1 MILDLFRKEIE
12 LNNIHGYDDI
22 KDIVRRVLEAEDN
35 YNLLFIGPPAS
46 AKTLFL
52 LGILESKKGVYFDGS
67 NTTNR
72 ILYVLQDK
80 RPKVI
85 CIDELDKMPK
95 QFQEKLLNFMESG
108 RIKVDQMRKQFDFYI
123 KGAKVFAACNEITR
137 LSRPLQSRFRRLQLP
152 PYSEEQFLEVSV
164 KVLPKLKIAH
174 VIGKAVWDQRG
185 DIRDVIS
192 IGKLVRKNDG
202 PEEVEQIL
210 TTMTRYGR
218 NNNNGD
224 STSGAG
230 LEY

>member
-12 LNNIHGYDDI
+12 FNNIHGYDDI
-22 KDIVRRVLEAEDN
+22 KDLVRRALDAEDN

-52 LGILESKKGVYFDGS
+52 SGILESKKGVYFDGS

-72 ILYVLQDK
+72 ILDVLEEK
-80 RPKVI
+80 RPKII
-85 CIDELDKMPK
+85 CIEELDKMPR

-108 RIKVDQMRKQFDFYI
+108 HIKVDQIRKQYDFRI

-137 LSRPLQSRFRRLQLP
+137 LSKPLQSRFRRLHLP
-152 PYSEEQFLEVSV
+152 PYTEEQFLDVAA
-164 KVLPKLKIAH
+164 KVLPKLKIARA
-174 VIGKAVWDQRG
+174 IGKAVWDQRG

-210 TTMTRYGR
+210 STMTKYGR
-218 NNNNGD
+218 NNNNGN